1 MASLLMNSPL
11 VTRRRAQLL
20 FFCLLTTAMTL
31 LPPNTTASTTESSP
45 VSVDR
50 AVDDSHLRALERS
63 LASQPDR
70 VKTRYPARNPA
81 ETLSFFG
88 IKPGDTVVETDPG
101 SGWYSHILH
110 SYLGADGHLVG
121 ADYPLGLYPLFDY
134 YSDEELLTKASWAKH
149 WPDQF
154 LELGSAV
161 SGYNLDT
168 LPADL
173 TNSVDCFLFIRSLHN
188 LVDFEAEGGFLT
200 DSLNEALRVLK
211 PGGVLGVVQHMG
223 PETHSDDW
231 ASGANGYLKLS
242 FVIDTIQAAGFVLEA
257 SSSVNLNP
265 KDQPSEDEY
274 VWRLQP
280 TLEPAESE
288 AVMRSY
294 EAIGESNRMTLRF
307 RKPMPK

>member
-20 FFCLLTTAMTL
+20 FFCLLMTAMTL
-31 LPPNTTASTTESSP
+31 LAPNTTESAP
-45 VSVDR
+45 ASVDR
-50 AVDDSHLRALERS
+50 VVDDIHLRALQRS
-63 LASQPDR
+63 LASQPDQ
-70 VKTRYPARNPA
+70 VKARYPARHPA
-81 ETLSFFG
+81 ETLLFVD

-110 SYLGADGHLVG
+110 SYLGKDGPLIA

-134 YSDEELLTKASWAKH
+134 YSDEELLAKASWGEQ
-149 WPDQF
+149 WPAQF
-154 LELGSAV
+154 LEVGSSV
-161 SGYNLDT
+161 SGYNLGT

-200 DSLNEALRVLK
+200 DTLNEASRVLK

-242 FVIDTIQAAGFVLEA
+242 FVIDTVQAAGFVLEA
-257 SSSVNLNP
+257 SSDINLNP

-274 VWRLQP
+274 VWRLMP

-288 AVMRSY
+288 ALMRSY
-294 EAIGESNRMTLRF
+294 KAIGESNRMTLRF
-307 RKPMPK
+307 RKPMSKSGH